1 MKKGYIYAAII
12 GGAFFAVPYLGLG
25 IELIPSLA
33 ISATAYGAGE
43 LVFHYSNKETKNE
56 NISLKEILE
65 NARSKNSKI
74 RQIIPQIEDEELV
87 SEIKEINDTVKKII
101 DAIEKKPDKYE
112 KVNNF
117 FDYYLPVTINIL
129 NRYDEIENQSLNT
142 EESNK
147 FMNSTKN
154 MVKKINKAFKVQL
167 ANIYQADIIDTDAE
181 MKVFENMLK
190 SDGYQD
196 DDFNISK
203 GEKK

>member
-1 MKKGYIYAAII
+1 M
-12 GGAFFAVPYLGLG
+12 FFAVPYVGLSVG
-25 IELIPSLA
+25 IIPSLL
-33 ISATAYGAGE
+33 IGATAYGAGE

-74 RQIIPQIEDEELV
+74 EQIIPQIEDEELV

>member
-1 MKKGYIYAAII
+1 MKD
-12 GGAFFAVPYLGLG
+12 
-25 IELIPSLA
+25 
-33 ISATAYGAGE
+33 
-43 LVFHYSNKETKNE
+43 
-56 NISLKEILE
+56 ILE
-65 NARSKNSKI
+65 DARSKTNKI
-74 RQIIPQIEDEELV
+74 EQIIPQIEDEELV
-87 SEIKEINDTVKKII
+87 NEIKEISNTVKKII
-101 DAIEKKPDKYE
+101 SAVEKKPDKYE
-112 KVNNF
+112 KMNNF

-142 EESNK
+142 EEAND

-196 DDFNISK
+196 DEFNISK
-203 GEKK
+203 GEKN

>member
-1 MKKGYIYAAII
+1 M
-12 GGAFFAVPYLGLG
+12 FFAVPYVGLSVG
-25 IELIPSLA
+25 IIPSLL
-33 ISATAYGAGE
+33 IGATAYGAGE

-74 RQIIPQIEDEELV
+74 EQIIPQIEDEELV

-112 KVNNF
+112 KANNF

-196 DDFNISK
+196 DDFNVSK
-203 GEKK
+203 EEKK

>member
-1 MKKGYIYAAII
+1 M
-12 GGAFFAVPYLGLG
+12 FFAVPYVGLSVG
-25 IELIPSLA
+25 IIPSLL
-33 ISATAYGAGE
+33 IGATAYGAGE

-74 RQIIPQIEDEELV
+74 EQIIPQIEDEELV

-112 KVNNF
+112 KFNNF

>member
-1 MKKGYIYAAII
+1 MI
-12 GGAFFAVPYLGLG
+12 G
-25 IELIPSLA
+25 
-33 ISATAYGAGE
+33 ATAYGAGE

-74 RQIIPQIEDEELV
+74 EQIIPQIEDEELV

>member
-1 MKKGYIYAAII
+1 M
-12 GGAFFAVPYLGLG
+12 FFAVPYVGLSVG
-25 IELIPSLA
+25 IVPSLL
-33 ISATAYGAGE
+33 IGATAYGAGE

-56 NISLKEILE
+56 DISLKGILE

-74 RQIIPQIEDEELV
+74 EQIIPQIEDEELV
-87 SEIKEINDTVKKII
+87 SEIREINDTVKKII

-147 FMNSTKN
+147 FMNSTKD

-196 DDFNISK
+196 DDFNVSK

>member
-1 MKKGYIYAAII
+1 M
-12 GGAFFAVPYLGLG
+12 FFAVPYVGLSVG
-25 IELIPSLA
+25 IIPSLL
-33 ISATAYGAGE
+33 IGATAYGAGE

-74 RQIIPQIEDEELV
+74 EQIIPQIEDEELV

-117 FDYYLPVTINIL
+117 FDYYLPVTMNIL

>member
-1 MKKGYIYAAII
+1 M
-12 GGAFFAVPYLGLG
+12 FFAVPYVGLSVG
-25 IELIPSLA
+25 IIPSLL
-33 ISATAYGAGE
+33 IGATAYGAGE

-74 RQIIPQIEDEELV
+74 EQIIPQIEDEELV
-87 SEIKEINDTVKKII
+87 SEIKEINDTAKKII

-117 FDYYLPVTINIL
+117 FDYYLPVTMNIL

>member
-1 MKKGYIYAAII
+1 MKD
-12 GGAFFAVPYLGLG
+12 
-25 IELIPSLA
+25 
-33 ISATAYGAGE
+33 
-43 LVFHYSNKETKNE
+43 
-56 NISLKEILE
+56 ILE
-65 NARSKNSKI
+65 DARNKTNKI
-74 RQIIPQIEDEELV
+74 EQIIPQIEDEELV
-87 SEIKEINDTVKKII
+87 NEIKEISNTVKKII
-101 DAIEKKPDKYE
+101 SAVEKKPDKYE
-112 KVNNF
+112 KMNNF

-142 EESNK
+142 EEAND

-196 DDFNISK
+196 DEFNISK

>member
-1 MKKGYIYAAII
+1 M
-12 GGAFFAVPYLGLG
+12 FFAVPYVGLSVG
-25 IELIPSLA
+25 IIPSLL
-33 ISATAYGAGE
+33 IGATAYGAGE

-56 NISLKEILE
+56 NISLKGILE

-74 RQIIPQIEDEELV
+74 EQIIPQIEDEELV

-101 DAIEKKPDKYE
+101 NAIEKKPDKYE

-196 DDFNISK
+196 DDFNVSK